1 MTSQYPDDF
10 VAGIEWMWGEGF
22 LSPGGPEEVR
32 ALLEGVD
39 LVGCRVLDVGSGLG
53 AIDILLVTEHGAREV
68 LGLEVEAPLV
78 ARAAQA
84 VERAGLSDRIRFEL
98 VTPGPFPA
106 AEESFDVVFSKD
118 SMIHIADKPA
128 LYADVLRVLK
138 PGGLFVASDWLHGG
152 EAFSEAMTAWLA
164 IVHLD
169 FKMETPENSA
179 AALRQAGF
187 VEVAVRD
194 RNRWYLGEV
203 QREIDCVSGANFER
217 AAAALGRETAA
228 HRLKSSTLKKRVV
241 AQGELR
247 PCHLRGRK
255 PGRKSG

>member
-22 LSPGGPEEVR
+22 LSPGGPDEVR

-39 LVGCRVLDVGSGLG
+39 LAGCRVLDVGSGLG
-53 AIDILLVTEHGAREV
+53 AIDILLVAEHGAREV

-78 ARAAQA
+78 ARADEA
-84 VERAGLSDRIRFEL
+84 VARAGLSDRIRFQL
-98 VTPGPFPA
+98 VSPGPFPVA
-106 AEESFDVVFSKD
+106 DESFDVVFSKD

-128 LYADVLRVLK
+128 LYGDVLRVLK
-138 PGGLFVASDWLHGG
+138 PGGLFVASDWLYGG
-152 EAFSEAMTAWLA
+152 GAAFSEAMTAWLK

-179 AALRQAGF
+179 AALSRAGF
-187 VEVAVRD
+187 VDVSVRD

-203 QREIDCVSGANFER
+203 QREIDCVSGANLER
-217 AAAALGRETAA
+217 AVAALGRETAE
-228 HRLKSSTLKKRVV
+228 HRLRSSTIKKQVV
-241 AQGELR
+241 EQGELR

-255 PGRKSG
+255 PG

>member
-1 MTSQYPDDF
+1 MTSQYPDEF

-22 LSPGGPEEVR
+22 LSPGGPDELR
-32 ALLEGVD
+32 ALLEDVD
-39 LVGCRVLDVGSGLG
+39 LAGCRVLDVGSGLG
-53 AIDILLVTEHGAREV
+53 AIDILLVAEHGAREV

-78 ARAAQA
+78 ARAEEA
-84 VERAGLSDRIRFEL
+84 VARAGLSDRIGFQL
-98 VTPGPFPA
+98 VSPGPFPVA
-106 AEESFDVVFSKD
+106 DESFDVVFSKD
-118 SMIHIADKPA
+118 SMIHIPDKPA
-128 LYADVLRVLK
+128 LYGDVLRVLK

-152 EAFSEAMTAWLA
+152 AAYSEAMTTWLK

-179 AALRQAGF
+179 AALRHAGF
-187 VEVAVRD
+187 VDVCVRD

-217 AAAALGRETAA
+217 AVAALGRETAE
-228 HRLKSSTLKKRVV
+228 HRLKSSTIKKQVV
-241 AQGELR
+241 EQGELR

-255 PGRKSG
+255 PG